1 MPEECDVLQIG
12 FANRKLVQTQLTQED
27 HILSG
32 GRVSDVVGNL
42 IERNKKIQRSKDL
55 L

>member
-1 MPEECDVLQIG
+1 MFYKLALPIG
-12 FANRKLVQTQLTQED
+12 SWYKPQLTQED